1 MAKNQTG
8 SFKSRQSA
16 RQSEKYQAK
25 RRWLKDLVNLC
36 GYDYRINERGIS
48 FYRSKNSRWHAVEY
62 AEFLYFKIKVRTM
75 MYDVGD
81 PQLDDNRKTQE
92 YADALELLMRT
103 KNEDILLDAIIH
115 YKSALNTDGIKF
127 VKVKKD

>member
-1 MAKNQTG
+1 M
-8 SFKSRQSA
+8 
-16 RQSEKYQAK
+16 
-25 RRWLKDLVNLC
+25 NLC

-75 MYDVGD
+75 MYNVGD

-103 KNEDILLDAIIH
+103 KNEDVLLDAIIH
-115 YKSALNTDGIKF
+115 YRSALNTDGVEF